1 MRERHEKFIKLLIEK
16 EQFIPL
22 HICAGELGV
31 SEKTLRRDMESLNR
45 ELERD
50 GAFIERRAG
59 VGIRLNLDGADR
71 AAFFNNMALWEAGKA
86 ERQGIVWDRNSRR
99 MDLALNLL
107 LYTDEPASFP
117 IWPTNIM

>member
-71 AAFFNNMALWEAGKA
+71 AAFFNNMALWESFC
-86 ERQGIVWDRNSRR
+86 RTSR
-99 MDLALNLL
+99 
-107 LYTDEPASFP
+107 
-117 IWPTNIM
+117 

>member
-1 MRERHEKFIKLLIEK
+1 
-16 EQFIPL
+16 
-22 HICAGELGV
+22 
-31 SEKTLRRDMESLNR
+31 MESLNR

-107 LYTDEPASFP
+107 LYTDEPASLSDLA
-117 IWPTNIM
+117 